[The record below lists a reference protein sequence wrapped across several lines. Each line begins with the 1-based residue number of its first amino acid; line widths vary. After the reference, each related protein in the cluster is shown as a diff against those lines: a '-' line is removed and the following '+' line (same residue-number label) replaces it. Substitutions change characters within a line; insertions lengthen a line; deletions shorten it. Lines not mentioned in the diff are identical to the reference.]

1 MDTMK
6 NIGNVDRMIR
16 IILGLVILSLLIFL
30 NGNLRYLGLIGLI
43 PLITGIAGYCPIYT
57 LFKISTNK
65 TKK

>member
-1 MDTMK
+1 MK